1 MQEIIRA
8 ILLAVEGLSCLLLI
22 GIILIQKSKGG
33 GLGGAFGGGM
43 GETLFGSR
51 AGNVLTKGTIILGI
65 IFMANTVVLAVMFS
79 GRHETSLMQSLPMT
93 SAPVQAAP
101 QQAIP
106 APAAAPLQ
114 SAPVAA
120 PMQAE
125 PVAEPVVMES
135 PVAAPAAVETLA
147 EESAA
152 PAE

>member
-79 GRHETSLMQSLPMT
+79 GRRETSLMQSLPMT
-93 SAPVQAAP
+93 PAPVQAAP

-106 APAAAPLQ
+106 APEAGPMQ
-114 SAPVAA
+114 SA

-125 PVAEPVVMES
+125 PAAEPVVMES
-135 PVAAPAAVETLA
+135 PVEAPAAVEA
-147 EESAA
+147 PVEESAA

>member
-1 MQEIIRA
+1 MQDIIRA
-8 ILLAVEGLSCLLLI
+8 MLLAVEGLSCLLLI
-22 GIILIQKSKGG
+22 GLILLQKSKGG

-79 GRHETSLMQSLPMT
+79 GRRETSLMQSLPM
-93 SAPVQAAP
+93 SAAPIQAQQQAAP
-101 QQAIP
+101 
-106 APAAAPLQ
+106 APQTAPMQ

-120 PMQAE
+120 PVTMEE
-125 PVAEPVVMES
+125 P
-135 PVAAPAAVETLA
+135 AAPAAVETPV
-147 EESAA
+147 EESTE